1 MIIITVIASFLLFPC
16 PGSLRPTNP
25 LHEAAE
31 IGEFFDLDV
40 ALGEA
45 ERTSFFLACGNLG
58 KSKEESVTNNPDTPS
73 VTKMNN
79 NNITIAKNY

>member
-1 MIIITVIASFLLFPC
+1 MIIVTVIAAFLLFPC

-58 KSKEESVTNNPDTPS
+58 KSNVTNNPDTPS
-73 VTKMNN
+73 VTKMN
-79 NNITIAKNY
+79 K